1 MFLATGIVDATWA
14 AIQSGLVALVS
25 FLPALIGALL
35 IIVIG
40 WFVAGIVGRLATA
53 LLSRVGFDAGAERA
67 GLAAFLRRAGASRLT
82 ASGVM
87 GELVKWFFRLIFLE
101 AAASA
106 LHLDAIT
113 GILNQI
119 VLFIPNLV
127 VAIVVVMVGFLVAR
141 LAAALVRGAV
151 GESGL
156 ANPEVFAGITRYAI
170 MAFAV
175 IVAMEQIG
183 VGTTLV
189 NLLFGALVAAL
200 ALAFGLAFGLGG
212 RDVAGQVW
220 RGWYSRTQTTGA
232 RADRRP
238 LQSAAPRGSGAMGAA
253 PAGAVSMHAEGQG
266 DHGPVS

>member
-1 MFLATGIVDATWA
+1 MFLAIGIVDATWA
-14 AIQSGLVALVS
+14 AIQSGLVTLVS
-25 FLPALIGALL
+25 FLPALIGALV
-35 IIVIG
+35 IILIG
-40 WFVAGIVGRLATA
+40 WFIAGILGRLVTA

-67 GLAAFLRRAGASRLT
+67 GLAGFIRRAGAARLT

-119 VLFIPNLV
+119 VLFIPNLLVALV
-127 VAIVVVMVGFLVAR
+127 VIMVGFLIAR
-141 LAAALVRGAV
+141 FVAALVRGAV
-151 GESGL
+151 GESGFGNAEVL
-156 ANPEVFAGITRYAI
+156 ATIAQYAI

-175 IVAMEQIG
+175 IVAVEQIG

-189 NLLFGALVAAL
+189 NLLFGAVVGAL
-200 ALAFGLAFGLGG
+200 ALAVGLAFGLGG

-220 RGWYSRTQTTGA
+220 RGWYTRTQ
-232 RADRRP
+232 
-238 LQSAAPRGSGAMGAA
+238 AMGAA
-253 PAGAVSMHAEGQG
+253 GERGALQGGAPRGAMGPAPAGAMSMHSEGQG
-266 DHGPVS
+266 DQGPMG